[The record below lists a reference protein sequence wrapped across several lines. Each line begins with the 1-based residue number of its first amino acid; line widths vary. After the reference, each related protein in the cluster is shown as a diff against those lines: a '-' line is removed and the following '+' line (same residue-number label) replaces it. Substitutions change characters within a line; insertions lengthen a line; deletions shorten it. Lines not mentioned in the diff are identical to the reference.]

1 MQNNIETGQIVKPAT
16 SVRTGCPECQGRLA
30 LPRII
35 GGRAGSEYWTQRCTR
50 CGTIH
55 LDIVRPLAN

>member
-1 MQNNIETGQIVKPAT
+1 MQNIETGQIVKPAT
-16 SVRTGCPECQGRLA
+16 SVRTGCPECRGELA
-30 LPRII
+30 LLRII